1 MGKIET
7 EKGMSTIRQ
16 NHGQIAPSTVKRGK
30 KSVFMIHIQVKLKEV
45 YK

>member
-1 MGKIET
+1 MRKRL
-7 EKGMSTIRQ
+7 STYKQ
-16 NHGQIAPSTVKRGK
+16 NHVQIAPSRVKRGK